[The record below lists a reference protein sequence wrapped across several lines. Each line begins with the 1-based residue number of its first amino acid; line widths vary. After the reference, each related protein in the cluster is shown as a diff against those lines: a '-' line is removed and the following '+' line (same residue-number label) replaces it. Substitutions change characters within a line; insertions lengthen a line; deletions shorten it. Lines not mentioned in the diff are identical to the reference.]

1 LLPPIPPRKFVR
13 KQPKESVVY
22 FAPFD
27 ANQIRLSM
35 YSCKG
40 EKYDI
45 NRVPIIR
52 MYNEYFGGG
61 MSAIVFQEMREARA
75 LAYSAGANLRSPSKL
90 DDVYYFQTFIGTQ
103 NDKMDDAVSAF
114 NMIINDMPVS
124 DKSFNLAKQSII
136 SDIRTQRTTKN
147 RILWSYISC
156 QDLGLDAPTTKL
168 VFDQVQKF
176 TMKDVQKFQQDNIK
190 NRIYTFAILGRE
202 EELDFVKMA
211 TYGKIHKLTLED
223 IFGY

>member
-1 LLPPIPPRKFVR
+1 
-13 KQPKESVVY
+13 
-22 FAPFD
+22 
-27 ANQIRLSM
+27 M
-35 YSCKG
+35 YSSKG
-40 EKYDI
+40 EKYEL

-114 NMIINDMPVS
+114 NMIINDMPVA
-124 DKSFNLAKQSII
+124 DKSFSIAKQQII

-156 QDLGLDAPTTKL
+156 QDLGLDAPPTKL
-168 VFDQVQKF
+168 IFDNVQKF

-211 TYGKIHKLTLED
+211 TYGKIQKLTLEE